1 MDKYKIKITIIAISE
16 FLLACTVVIGAGWWV
31 LSYIVSPEKE
41 VQEKDNHRLETWVS
55 ALEWCESAGI
65 KEAINPRDRDGT
77 PSYYS
82 FQFKPSTFRQYA
94 ERYQF
99 VELGLPDGQ
108 IKALMAD
115 YELGRRIVKAMVG
128 DNKVNFNNEFP
139 ACIKK
144 IGMPPRD

>member
-1 MDKYKIKITIIAISE
+1 MDKYTKIFIISIFQ
-16 FLLACTVVIGAGWWV
+16 FLIACALVVGAGWWV
-31 LSYIVSPEKE
+31 LSIAVANVEKE
-41 VQEKDNHRLETWVS
+41 TPIENHRLETWVT

-99 VELGLPDGQ
+99 VELGLADGQ

-115 YELGRRIVKAMVG
+115 YELTRSIIKSMVG

-139 ACIKK
+139 VCIKK
-144 IGMPPRD
+144 VGMPPRD